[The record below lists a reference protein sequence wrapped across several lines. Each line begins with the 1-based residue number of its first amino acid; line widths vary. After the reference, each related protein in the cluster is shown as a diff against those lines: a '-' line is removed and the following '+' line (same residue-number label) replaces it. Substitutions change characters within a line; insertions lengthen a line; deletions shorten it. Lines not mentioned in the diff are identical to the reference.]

1 MMAGGVVGR
10 KTEKVR
16 IGPIS
21 IITLIIVVCMAV
33 LAVLSVSTA
42 NATMSISNRQA
53 DATKE
58 LYLNECAA
66 QEFVAGV
73 ADALSGTSGKAG
85 AGAKAVQGA
94 LDSICEAARTAA
106 DGQVDVVANVDGT
119 TVTAE
124 FSGPKMRRLSIAIT
138 IGGDAAFRI
147 EKWKAAAVQGEGPT
161 GDNLWT
167 GA

>member
-1 MMAGGVVGR
+1 MARGTVGSR
-10 KTEKVR
+10 SEKVR

-21 IITLIIVVCMAV
+21 IITLIIVICMAV

-73 ADALSGTSGKAG
+73 SDALSGAGGKGKAG
-85 AGAKAVQGA
+85 VKAVQGA
-94 LDSICEAARTAA
+94 LDSICEAARAA
-106 DGQVDVVANVDGT
+106 AGGQVDIVANIDGS

-124 FSGPKMRRLSIAIT
+124 FEGPKMRRLSVAIT
-138 IGGDAAFRI
+138 IGDDATFRI
-147 EKWKAAAVQGEGPT
+147 DRWKAAAVQNESPT
-161 GDNLWT
+161 AGNLWT

>member
-1 MMAGGVVGR
+1 MARTLVGHR
-10 KTEKVR
+10 AEKVR

-21 IITLIIVVCMAV
+21 IITLIIVICMAV

-42 NATMSISNRQA
+42 NATIAISERQA

-66 QEFVAGV
+66 QELVAGV
-73 ADALSGTSGKAG
+73 SDTLSGASGKAA
-85 AGAKAVQGA
+85 AGAKAVEA
-94 LDSICEAARTAA
+94 SLDSICEAARAAA

-124 FSGPKMRRLSIAIT
+124 FTGPKMRRLSVAIT
-138 IGGDAAFRI
+138 IGDKGTFRI
-147 EKWKAAAVQGEGPT
+147 EQWKAAAIQNASPT
-161 GDNLWT
+161 AGNLWM

>member
-1 MMAGGVVGR
+1 MPRTTVGQR
-10 KTEKVR
+10 AEKVR

-21 IITLIIVVCMAV
+21 IITLIIVICMAV

-42 NATMSISNRQA
+42 SATSSISTRQA

-58 LYLNECAA
+58 LYLNESAA

-73 ADALSGTSGKAG
+73 SDALSGAGGKAA
-85 AGAKAVQGA
+85 AGAKAVDGA
-94 LDSICEAARTAA
+94 LDSICEAARAAA

-124 FSGPKMRRLSIAIT
+124 FTGSKMRRLSVAIAI
-138 IGGDAAFRI
+138 GDKGTFRI
-147 EKWKAAAVQGEGPT
+147 EKWKAAAVQNESPT
-161 GDNLWT
+161 AGNLWM